1 MVVGLDATI
10 LNVALPTIAGS
21 LGAGT
26 SGLQWIV
33 DAYVLAFAGLML
45 PAGLVGD
52 RYGRKRVLLVGLG
65 LFAVASVICA
75 QAGSVGGL
83 IVGRVALGV
92 AAAMVMP
99 LSIATV
105 AVLFGPRDR
114 PRAVAAITVAMGLGL
129 PLGPVIGGLLL
140 DHFSWSAVFWLN
152 VPLIAVVIPAAAAW
166 LPESTNPDSPPID
179 VLGAG
184 LAAASVVALVFAIVQ
199 APSWGW
205 TAPPTIAMLAVAALM
220 SAAFLARERRGVR
233 RLVDPALFAD
243 PRFTWGT
250 VAGVVTMFALFGILF
265 TVPQFLQAVLGYDA
279 LGTGLRM
286 VPLMAGLA
294 AAAPLATAVDRR
306 WGSRVPVAGGLLLL
320 AGVLAATSQSTPETD
335 SIVLGGV
342 LAVGGFGIGLAMI
355 PAMEAVI
362 GAVPGGELGM
372 GAAVNTT
379 LRQLGG
385 ALGVALLGSLLSTVY
400 AHQVDPALAQLP
412 PEAADLAR
420 RSIVGADAAAAQ
432 LHDAGDALRV
442 AASEAFTAGLGAVGL
457 ACATVVGAGA
467 LLVLRFLPARPAA

>member
-1 MVVGLDATI
+1 
-10 LNVALPTIAGS
+10 
-21 LGAGT
+21 
-26 SGLQWIV
+26 
-33 DAYVLAFAGLML
+33 
-45 PAGLVGD
+45 
-52 RYGRKRVLLVGLG
+52 
-65 LFAVASVICA
+65 
-75 QAGSVGGL
+75 
-83 IVGRVALGV
+83 
-92 AAAMVMP
+92 MVMP

-114 PRAVAAITVAMGLGL
+114 PRAVAAVTMAMGLGL
-129 PLGPVIGGLLL
+129 PLGPVVGGLLL
-140 DHFSWSAVFWLN
+140 DHFNWSSVFWLN
-152 VPLIAVVIPAAAAW
+152 VPLIAIVIPAAAAW

-184 LAAASVVALVFAIVQ
+184 LAVAYVVALVFAIVQ

-205 TAPPTIAMLAVAALM
+205 TAPPTLAMFALAALM
-220 SAAFLARERRGVR
+220 CAAFLVRERRGV

-243 PRFTWGT
+243 RRFTWGT

-306 WGSRVPVAGGLLLL
+306 WGSRAPVAGGLLLL
-320 AGVLAATSQSTPETD
+320 AGMLAATSRLTPETD
-335 SIVLGGV
+335 GIVLGGL

-355 PAMEAVI
+355 PAMDAVI
-362 GAVPGGELGM
+362 GAVPGGELGV

-385 ALGVALLGSLLSTVY
+385 ALGIALLGSLLSTVY
-400 AHQVDPALAQLP
+400 THQLDPALERLP
-412 PEAADLAR
+412 TGAAALAR
-420 RSIVGADAAAAQ
+420 RSIVGADAAATQ
-432 LHDAGDALRV
+432 LHGAGDALR
-442 AASEAFTAGLGAVGL
+442 AAAREAFTAGLGAVGL
-457 ACATVVGAGA
+457 ACAGVTVAGA
-467 LLVLRFLPARPAA
+467 LLVWRFLPARVAA

>member
-26 SGLQWIV
+26 AGLQWIV

-45 PAGLVGD
+45 PAGLLGD
-52 RYGRKRVLLVGLG
+52 RFGRKRVLLVGLG
-65 LFAVASVICA
+65 VFAVASVVCA
-75 QAGSVGGL
+75 LADSVGGL
-83 IVGRVALGV
+83 IVGRVALGA

-105 AVLFGPRDR
+105 AVLFGPQDR
-114 PRAVAAITVAMGLGL
+114 PRAVAAITMAMGLGL
-129 PLGPVIGGLLL
+129 PLGPVVGGLLL
-140 DHFSWSAVFWLN
+140 DHFHWSSVFWLN
-152 VPLIAVVIPAAAAW
+152 VPVIAIVIPAAAAW

-205 TAPPTIAMLAVAALM
+205 TALATLAVFALAALM
-220 SAAFLARERRGVR
+220 GAAFLVRERRSAR
-233 RLVDPALFAD
+233 RLVDPVLFAD
-243 PRFTWGT
+243 RRFSWGT

-306 WGSRVPVAGGLLLL
+306 WGSRVPVTGGLLLL
-320 AGVLAATSQSTPETD
+320 AGVLAATSRLTPETD
-335 SIVLGGV
+335 GIVLGGL

-355 PAMEAVI
+355 PAMDAVI
-362 GAVPGGELGM
+362 GAVPGGELGA

-400 AHQVDPALAQLP
+400 THQLEPALERLP
-412 PEAADLAR
+412 TGAANLAR

-432 LHDAGDALRV
+432 LHGAGDALRA

-457 ACATVVGAGA
+457 ACAGVTVAGA
-467 LLVLRFLPARPAA
+467 LLVWRFLPARPAS